1 MQLKLCDHTKNAQM
15 NSPYLS
21 LLKKDLQTSTI
32 TTNDIN
38 ENLARLTEIGK
49 IKNKPSNNRNSYYLI
64 DDSTDV
70 TDSQTPI
77 LAITNT
83 PIVEKNVNL
92 DNSLNS
98 VPDQIDSFISSDTEP
113 DATDFSYKN
122 IKYQKIKDILLKDM
136 KKDMRDFMQN
146 EIRQKINLYSLDEHR
161 TLIDKRIIANLRKE
175 IHFLKTEI
183 ETKNEIIKN
192 FIKNHSHRNENNYV
206 LQDGQIW
213 ESDEHEY
220 ERSESDSIST
230 CDTYAAYDTRISS
243 DSNTNEINTVSR
255 NIDEQVKAIREEKH
269 KKYLQNTSRKSS
281 SQENMFI
288 ETNEKNDRDNE
299 QPNDT
304 HDNNEIKSE
313 QNERDNQSRWPS
325 GTCAIVGDSMVN
337 GIDEKRLSQKYG
349 NVKVF
354 HFLGARIENLNH
366 YIVPVIKN
374 KPGYLILYVGTNDAT
389 TNSSRK
395 MVDDLLMLKTNTS
408 KQLPNCRIVLSK
420 RTIRHDHGKANLTI
434 RNVNKHLENLEL
446 ESIDNDNI
454 NADHLGQKGLHLNP
468 KGKGRLALNFFETTL
483 EILKVGRTR
492 K

>member
-1 MQLKLCDHTKNAQM
+1 MQLKPCDHTKNGQM

-32 TTNDIN
+32 TTNGIN

-70 TDSQTPI
+70 TDSQFSI
-77 LAITNT
+77 LTITNT

-122 IKYQKIKDILLKDM
+122 IKYQKIKDILLKDI
-136 KKDMRDFMQN
+136 KKDMCDFMQN
-146 EIRQKINLYSLDEHR
+146 EIRQKINLYSLDEHQ
-161 TLIDKRIIANLRKE
+161 TLIDKRIIANLEKE

-192 FIKNHSHRNENNYV
+192 FIKNHSHRNENNNV
-206 LQDGQIW
+206 PQGGQIW

-230 CDTYAAYDTRISS
+230 SDTYAAYDTRISS
-243 DSNTNEINTVSR
+243 DSNTNEINTVNR

-269 KKYLQNTSRKSS
+269 IFRTLLANLRHKKICLLKQTKR
-281 SQENMFI
+281 MT
-288 ETNEKNDRDNE
+288 ETMNS
-299 QPNDT
+299 PMIHMT
-304 HDNNEIKSE
+304 TSE
-313 QNERDNQSRWPS
+313 QDERDNQSRWPS

-354 HFLGARIENLNH
+354 HFPGARIENLNH

-374 KPGYLILYVGTNDAT
+374 KPDYANDAT

-395 MVDDLLMLKTNTS
+395 MVDDLLMFKTNTS

-420 RTIRHDHGKANLTI
+420 RTIRHDHGKANPI
-434 RNVNKHLENLEL
+434 MRNVNKHLENLEL
-446 ESIDNDNI
+446 ESIDNNNI
-454 NADHLGQKGLHLNP
+454 NADHLGQKRLHLNP
-468 KGKGRLALNFFETTL
+468 KGKDRLALNFFETTS
-483 EILKVGRTR
+483 EILKVGRTH